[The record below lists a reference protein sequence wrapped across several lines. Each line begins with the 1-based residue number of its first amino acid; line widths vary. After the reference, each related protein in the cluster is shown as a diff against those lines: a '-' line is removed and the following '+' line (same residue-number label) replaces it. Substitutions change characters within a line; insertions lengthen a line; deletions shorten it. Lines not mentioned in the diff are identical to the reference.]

1 MQKSNNNTICMF
13 SWNVLPTI
21 NHEFDLHC
29 FKKPFFIMFAVHG
42 NHIRWLWLKGTKP
55 STKIMKGGLRRG
67 MGFKPGKLGHFNHT
81 HKCKAVEN
89 NFSEMEAYISI
100 SQRLIWKNLNTR
112 FFHHL
117 RFFGDDF
124 FEMLKDYLQ

>member
-1 MQKSNNNTICMF
+1 
-13 SWNVLPTI
+13 
-21 NHEFDLHC
+21 
-29 FKKPFFIMFAVHG
+29 
-42 NHIRWLWLKGTKP
+42 
-55 STKIMKGGLRRG
+55 
-67 MGFKPGKLGHFNHT
+67 
-81 HKCKAVEN
+81 
-89 NFSEMEAYISI
+89 MEAYISI